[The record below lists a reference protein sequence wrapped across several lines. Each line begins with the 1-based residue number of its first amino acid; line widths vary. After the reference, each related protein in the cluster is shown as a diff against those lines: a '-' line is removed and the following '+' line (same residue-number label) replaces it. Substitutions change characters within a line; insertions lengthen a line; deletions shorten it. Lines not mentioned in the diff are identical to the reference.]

1 MSANLIHKMFW
12 HISKNNIHSFFHMA
26 LALCSILEFCPH
38 RKWVIFVNYYKFFSL
53 PLLMD
58 LKISKKKTRLKQVHT
73 CEDKINKIEHCVCVG
88 MSMGNIP
95 SWHFISRSKFHRAF
109 NLYLIYLLCSLD
121 ICYMM
126 FPKSS
131 KVSITIKMALLCYL
145 G

>member
-1 MSANLIHKMFW
+1 MSANLIHVMFW

-58 LKISKKKTRLKQVHT
+58 LKISKKRPGL
-73 CEDKINKIEHCVCVG
+73 NKYILVRTKLTKSNIVCVG

-126 FPKSS
+126 LPKSS